1 MKSAQKNIMKN
12 IMKKFKKKK
21 EVCILSKTKSRVKK
35 RDFHTC
41 NYSCLVNKV
50 KNTKANN
57 LEYIHCYHILWT
69 QASCIPTVYV

>member
-12 IMKKFKKKK
+12 IMKKLKKKK

-41 NYSCLVNKV
+41 NYSC
-50 KNTKANN
+50 
-57 LEYIHCYHILWT
+57 
-69 QASCIPTVYV
+69 